1 MSTQPNSSYEYQV
14 GGALEVDAPSYVVR
28 QADDDLYNALKAGKF
43 CYVLNSRQMGK
54 SSLRVQTRRRLEKE
68 NVACA
73 SIDLT
78 GIGSEDATSDKWYTG
93 IIYELKS
100 NFSLEIDLRTWL
112 REHKELNPVHRL
124 REFIEQVLLGLVRQN
139 IVIFVDEI
147 DSVLALNFGI
157 DDFFAFIRFCYNQ
170 RAEQPIYSRLTFA
183 LLGVATPPD
192 LIRDK
197 NRTPFNIGH
206 AIELTGFQFQEAK
219 GLAQGLAS
227 KTSNPET
234 VLREVLAWT
243 GGQPF
248 LTQKLCQLVLDAG
261 EDPPQ
266 PPFKRGEQELIEELV
281 RSHIIESW
289 ESQDEPEHLRTIRDR
304 ILSNEQRAGYLL
316 ELYRQIWDAGEV
328 AANNTEEE
336 AKLQLSGLVVKQGGK
351 LRVYNRIYREVFNQD
366 WIERELGNLRPYSE
380 AFRGWVASS
389 YQDDWLLKGGVLQE
403 AQAWA
408 NGKNLSYL
416 DQQFLAAC
424 EKKEIDEQIAVAD
437 KEAQLERE
445 RKDREAAEARNQALT
460 EANRKAKRRIQIG
473 AAVLIVA
480 VLGAVISVGLAE
492 KKVSE
497 ANSKVAKAEQ
507 QTKQAR
513 SEENKA
519 NQRATQAKQQEKRSI
534 EQGKLMQK
542 RADDEAQKVKASQQQ
557 VEASKLAL
565 AAANK
570 NLNDSRQ
577 ESQHFAQKAQQ
588 AAQDTKKAQEELGET
603 QKNFKIADQNVK
615 KLDRA
620 GKEKAKELE
629 QANIK
634 LQSALK
640 EQQEAQ
646 ANLDKAKRGKEQVR
660 QQLAQAETARKK
672 VEADINNVSQLSQL
686 AAQLQNQGLSSEA
699 KEAWNQ
705 ASRVPD
711 IKDDKLKQAML
722 FASISL
728 AHQQLA
734 RQFKER
740 EEQDKEQGQWEE
752 AKTALNKSLENF
764 KQLPLK
770 DDTTVASEQWAIRVH
785 VKRVQGS
792 LLKSQNKNPEALKEA
807 LNAYNEAFDVLKEAS
822 SKLKKL
828 DLDTEISIKEFLPTK
843 QQILSA
849 NAVENLHREFLNLL
863 SQSQGNQQKANEVK
877 ESLQSHIFAEINYLM
892 KVYNWK
898 DADEKTTVLMLNIA
912 GREERG
918 NLDEEDIEKFSCPAL
933 RTIDT
938 LWVKYSKGTFG
949 FSQQKRILDGILAA
963 SKQPDHS
970 YKELTS
976 EEWIKFMNE
985 IGLVQNG
992 ELVGD
997 NSLFNLTQAKRK
1009 GLRGTLPTRLWNTVG
1024 FFSRAATCRL

>member
-1 MSTQPNSSYEYQV
+1 MSTQPNLSYEYQV

-68 NVACA
+68 NVGCA

-78 GIGSEDATSDKWYTG
+78 GIGSEDVTSDKWYTG
-93 IIYELKS
+93 IIYELNS
-100 NFSLEIDLRTWL
+100 NFSLEIDLKTWL

-124 REFIEQVLLGLVRQN
+124 REFIEKVLLRLVRQN

-170 RAEQPIYSRLTFA
+170 RAEQPEYNRLTFA

-248 LTQKLCQLVLDAG
+248 LTQKLCQLVLDAESLIPSG
-261 EDPPQ
+261 E
-266 PPFKRGEQELIEELV
+266 EELWIENIV

-316 ELYRQIWDAGEV
+316 ELYRQIWDSGEV

-408 NGKNLSYL
+408 NGKNLSYI

-445 RKDREAAEARNQALT
+445 RKDREAAEQRNQALA
-460 EANRKAKRRIQIG
+460 EANRKAQRRITIG
-473 AAVLIVA
+473 SVVLVA
-480 VLGAVISVGLAE
+480 TLLVAVISAILAGRE
-492 KKVSE
+492 VLK
-497 ANSKVAKAEQ
+497 ANSVKNISRLSEVA
-507 QTKQAR
+507 
-513 SEENKA
+513 
-519 NQRATQAKQQEKRSI
+519 
-534 EQGKLMQK
+534 GKL
-542 RADDEAQKVKASQQQ
+542 
-557 VEASKLAL
+557 
-565 AAANK
+565 
-570 NLNDSRQ
+570 
-577 ESQHFAQKAQQ
+577 
-588 AAQDTKKAQEELGET
+588 QD
-603 QKNFKIADQNVK
+603 
-615 KLDRA
+615 R
-620 GKEKAKELE
+620 
-629 QANIK
+629 
-634 LQSALK
+634 
-640 EQQEAQ
+640 
-646 ANLDKAKRGKEQVR
+646 
-660 QQLAQAETARKK
+660 
-672 VEADINNVSQLSQL
+672 
-686 AAQLQNQGLSSEA
+686 GLSSQANEG
-699 KEAWNQ
+699 WNQ
-705 ASRVPD
+705 ASRSMG
-711 IKDDKLKQAML
+711 IQNDKLKQAML
-722 FASISL
+722 LASISL

-734 RQFKER
+734 RQYQES
-740 EEQDKEQGQWEE
+740 KEQEE
-752 AKTALNKSLENF
+752 AKKQWDEAKKTLNESL
-764 KQLPLK
+764 KQLPPK
-770 DDTTVASEQWAIRVH
+770 PNMNDSEQWVTLVH

-792 LLKSQNKNPEALKEA
+792 LLIKEQKETQEALT
-807 LNAYNEAFDVLKEAS
+807 AYTEAFDTLNKGS
-822 SKLKKL
+822 QKQLKKV
-828 DLDTEISIKEFLPTK
+828 DIDTEIPIYEFLPEK
-843 QQILSA
+843 QNILSA
-849 NAVENLHREFLNLL
+849 NAIENLHREFIALL
-863 SQSQGNQQKANEVK
+863 SETSSPNKQQKISEVRK
-877 ESLQSHIFAEINYLM
+877 SLQAHLFAELNYLM
-892 KVYNWK
+892 KVPNWK
-898 DADEKTTVLMLNIA
+898 DANEKNSVLMRNIA
-912 GREERG
+912 GREEQG
-918 NLDEEDIEKFSCPAL
+918 YLDISDIDKFSCPAL
-933 RTIDT
+933 STIDK
-938 LWVKYSKGTFG
+938 LWVQHSDGKFG
-949 FSQQKRILDGILAA
+949 FSVQKHILDSV
-963 SKQPDHS
+963 SKQPGRYDNINEEAWTNLIYRYGWNNS
-970 YKELTS
+970 GLTYNLNKAEPGHLPARMVRCLGNLGQCGGAVMS
-976 EEWIKFMNE
+976 
-985 IGLVQNG
+985 
-992 ELVGD
+992 
-997 NSLFNLTQAKRK
+997 SLSGRVVDCKI
-1009 GLRGTLPTRLWNTVG
+1009 
-1024 FFSRAATCRL
+1024 

>member
-1 MSTQPNSSYEYQV
+1 MSTQLNLPYEYQV

-68 NVACA
+68 NVGCA

-78 GIGSEDATSDKWYTG
+78 GIGSEDVTSDKWYTG
-93 IIYELKS
+93 IIYELNS
-100 NFSLEIDLRTWL
+100 NFSLEIDLKTWL

-124 REFIEQVLLGLVRQN
+124 REFIEKVLLRLVRQN

-170 RAEQPIYSRLTFA
+170 RAEQPEYNRLTFA

-248 LTQKLCQLVLDAG
+248 LTQKLCQLVLDAESLIPSG
-261 EDPPQ
+261 E
-266 PPFKRGEQELIEELV
+266 EELWIENIV

-316 ELYRQIWDAGEV
+316 ELYRQIWDSGEV

-408 NGKNLSYL
+408 NGKNLSYI

-437 KEAQLERE
+437 QEAQLERE
-445 RKDREAAEARNQALT
+445 RKDKEAAQQRNQTLAEANQALA
-460 EANRKAKRRIQIG
+460 EANRKAQRRITIG
-473 AAVLIVA
+473 SVVLVA
-480 VLGAVISVGLAE
+480 TLLVAVISAIQAGKE
-492 KKVSE
+492 
-497 ANSKVAKAEQ
+497 VAKANSVKNISRLSQ
-507 QTKQAR
+507 VA
-513 SEENKA
+513 
-519 NQRATQAKQQEKRSI
+519 
-534 EQGKLMQK
+534 GKL
-542 RADDEAQKVKASQQQ
+542 
-557 VEASKLAL
+557 
-565 AAANK
+565 
-570 NLNDSRQ
+570 
-577 ESQHFAQKAQQ
+577 
-588 AAQDTKKAQEELGET
+588 QD
-603 QKNFKIADQNVK
+603 
-615 KLDRA
+615 R
-620 GKEKAKELE
+620 
-629 QANIK
+629 
-634 LQSALK
+634 
-640 EQQEAQ
+640 
-646 ANLDKAKRGKEQVR
+646 
-660 QQLAQAETARKK
+660 
-672 VEADINNVSQLSQL
+672 
-686 AAQLQNQGLSSEA
+686 GLSSEA
-699 KEAWNQ
+699 NEGWYQ
-705 ASRVPD
+705 ASRAMD
-711 IKDDKLKQAML
+711 ISNDKLRQAML

-734 RQFKER
+734 RKYKESD
-740 EEQDKEQGQWEE
+740 EQEE
-752 AKTALNKSLENF
+752 AKKQWDEAKKTLNESL
-764 KQLPLK
+764 KQLPPK
-770 DDTTVASEQWAIRVH
+770 ANMNVPEQWATLVH

-792 LLKSQNKNPEALKEA
+792 FFKEQKKNQEALT
-807 LNAYNEAFDVLKEAS
+807 AYTEAFDTLKKAS
-822 SKLKKL
+822 SKLQKVDIK
-828 DLDTEISIKEFLPTK
+828 TEITIDEFLPEK
-843 QQILSA
+843 QKILSA
-849 NAVENLHREFLNLL
+849 NAIENLHREFIALL
-863 SQSQGNQQKANEVK
+863 SENSSLNKQQKISEVK
-877 ESLQSHIFAEINYLM
+877 QSLQAHLFAELNYLM
-892 KVYNWK
+892 TVHNWK
-898 DADEKTTVLMLNIA
+898 DADQKTSRLMLNIA
-912 GREERG
+912 EREQQGDLNREDQG
-918 NLDEEDIEKFSCPAL
+918 NLNREDIEKFSCPAL

-938 LWVKYSKGTFG
+938 LWVKYSQGTFG
-949 FSQQKRILDGILAA
+949 FSVQKRVLDEILAA
-963 SKQPDHS
+963 SAQPNRS
-970 YKELTS
+970 YTELTNKEWEKFG
-976 EEWIKFMNE
+976 EEVGWIGEKKEWLSDSSYTFNPKKAKEGHLPMGSVLGVGRVVIVWRRGVAE
-985 IGLVQNG
+985 TSSLSLRLVKCSTEALQ
-992 ELVGD
+992 
-997 NSLFNLTQAKRK
+997 SSMKI
-1009 GLRGTLPTRLWNTVG
+1009 P
-1024 FFSRAATCRL
+1024 